1 MADNYLEK
9 KFEEHLNAPYK
20 PVKPR
25 HAPTKE
31 RRAVVVFGAEGIG
44 AAVVKSL
51 RVAGHKVAFCDTKE
65 EAGKETALRTGSDFF
80 CADPHNADELVG
92 FLSSVASKWG
102 GVDIIVIV
110 FPSPTLVSLVDATSE
125 SLCSYGGTFLRPL
138 ITCAQFMARE
148 RRDGNLPDGKSAMSQ
163 YGRLVGICPPL
174 LEGSGAPASPMLTL
188 TNSVLVALAKSLS
201 AEMSPFA
208 TTVNCITPRVNGD
221 LEVVGETECGEQQ
234 TQCSQLGRPEDVAKV
249 VRFLIDEA
257 SDCIN
262 AENIVVGTGVTRK

>member
-25 HAPTKE
+25 HAPIKE
-31 RRAVVVFGAEGIG
+31 RRAVVVFGAEGVG

-65 EAGKETALRTGSDFF
+65 EAGKETALRTGSDFWG
-80 CADPHNADELVG
+80 ADPHNVDELVG

-125 SLCSYGGTFLRPL
+125 SLCSYDGTFLRPI

-148 RRDGNLPDGKSAMSQ
+148 REGGKQPGGKPVMPQ

-174 LEGSGAPASPMLTL
+174 REDVDAHTSLMLTL
-188 TNSVLVALAKSLS
+188 TNSLLVALTKSLS

-208 TTVNCITPRVNGD
+208 TTVNCITPRVIGNLDGD
-221 LEVVGETECGEQQ
+221 GETERGERQ
-234 TQCSQLGRPEDVAKV
+234 TQCSQLERPEDVAKV
-249 VRFLIDEA
+249 VRFLIDES
-257 SDCIN
+257 SDFMN
-262 AENIVVGTGVTRK
+262 AENIVVGPGVTRK

>member
-25 HAPTKE
+25 HAPIKE

-51 RVAGHKVAFCDTKE
+51 RVAGHKVAFCDSKDE
-65 EAGKETALRTGSDFF
+65 EGKETALRTGSDFF
-80 CADPHNADELVG
+80 LANPVNADELVG
-92 FLSSVASKWG
+92 FLTSVSSKWG
-102 GVDIIVIV
+102 GVDIIVIA
-110 FPSPTLVSLVDATSE
+110 FPHPTLGDLIDATSE
-125 SLCSYGGTFLRPL
+125 SLCSYGGTFPRPL

-148 RRDGNLPDGKSAMSQ
+148 RRDGKQPDDKPAMSQ

-174 LEGSGAPASPMLTL
+174 CEVSGAHTSPMLTL
-188 TNSVLVALAKSLS
+188 TNSVIVALTKSLS
-201 AEMSPFA
+201 AEMLPFA
-208 TTVNCITPRVNGD
+208 ITVNCITPRAIGD
-221 LEVVGETECGEQQ
+221 LDGDGEAECGDREIPSGQFE
-234 TQCSQLGRPEDVAKV
+234 RPEDVAKV

-257 SDCIN
+257 SDFIN
-262 AENIVVGTGVTRK
+262 AENIVVGPGVTRK